1 MMTPPPSRGCVPR
14 STLSLVL
21 FAALLGC
28 LTSGCRPAP
37 KSDLQPGKA
46 VVREIGGAEVHTY
59 RLPLEDGSYLR
70 IRIDQPGIDV
80 TAKLVEPGGR
90 EVAFFEEPQRFDE
103 SDRLVYIAKSGG
115 SYRLVVQ
122 PRAPRDMRGKYRLT
136 LQELRAATA
145 QDLTGQTA
153 EGSYTKA
160 RQILA
165 MNTKEARDRSLE
177 LFQQSLRS
185 WEATGDRIGQVDALV
200 QIAEIQNGLGNSK
213 AALPYAEKALLL
225 AQRTQNRE
233 GEARAFSS
241 LGDAYGR
248 AHSFEEALENFNR
261 ALSLW
266 KILEDANWQGV
277 TLYSMGLVHDLGG
290 QRKEALTDLTK
301 ARALLHGTGNF
312 QLESNVLVAQGNLQ
326 ATNGEY
332 REARESLEAAL
343 KLNESAK
350 NPASRAAALLLLG
363 KIHKDGGE
371 FEEALLCFRQALDLY
386 RSLGDKFS
394 EIFAHQAL
402 GSVYF
407 NLGESD
413 QALEEYAQGLNIAR
427 LIKAVS
433 QESRLL
439 ANTGYVYQAA
449 KRDLPAALKYY
460 KQDRELLEGNPTERD
475 PSDLALALNYAGTA
489 NVLLGNAKEGLPSL
503 LDAFALREQIGERAR
518 QTSTLLEI
526 GTAYRAL
533 GDPRHAEEY
542 YQKALKLSRIL
553 GNTDLQAECLYR
565 WAVLDRSQGKLTA
578 ALQRI
583 EDSIAIVES
592 VRSQVVNDK
601 LRTSFLASKRTYY
614 ELLMDLLAKLEE
626 GSPGEYRARALEASE
641 RARARSLLD
650 LLAEANVRAGIP
662 PELQAKDVE
671 LRSRLSW
678 LLSRLEKGSSPGLE
692 AQVKQVQDG
701 MEQLAVEVRKDYQR
715 YAEVRYPTPLHAQQ
729 IQNLLDEQT
738 ALLHYFI
745 GEERSYLFV
754 VTRTSLEL
762 HQLSGS
768 SELAD
773 SVTQLGRLIRN
784 GGRRSLPAYRRAA
797 SALYSVLLGPAA
809 PALQGKARLLIAP
822 DGPLYLLPFET
833 LLMEDRGS
841 SYADL
846 PYLLRRFAVS
856 YVPSASVL
864 ADLRK
869 NRPAEKPRKS
879 FLAFADPDYQATS
892 SGALRGSSGARAG
905 GGLAQL
911 PESGREVKRIAGLFP
926 PDESML
932 YLGREATKKNVE
944 QNPLLQSTPRIH
956 FALHGTANE
965 ARPELSGLEL
975 SDGRLRVPE
984 IFNLK
989 MNADLLTLSA
999 CETALGK
1006 EMNGEGVIGLTRA
1019 FLYAGARTIVVSLW
1033 PVAERSTPDFMYNM
1047 YRNLASNKA
1056 EALRRAKLAMISS
1069 REFSEPYYWAPF
1081 ILSGDPR

>member
-1 MMTPPPSRGCVPR
+1 M
-14 STLSLVL
+14 
-21 FAALLGC
+21 
-28 LTSGCRPAP
+28 
-37 KSDLQPGKA
+37 
-46 VVREIGGAEVHTY
+46 HTY
-59 RLPLEDGSYLR
+59 RLPLEADSYLR
-70 IRIDQPGIDV
+70 MRIDQPGIDV
-80 TAKLVEPGGR
+80 TAKLVGPGGK
-90 EVAFFEEPQRFDE
+90 EVGFFEEPQRFDE
-103 SDRLVYIAKSGG
+103 PDRLVHITKSEGD
-115 SYRLVVQ
+115 YQLVIR
-122 PRAPRDMRGKYRLT
+122 PRGPRDMRGKYRLT

-145 QDLTGQTA
+145 EDAEGQTA

-165 MNTKEARDRSLE
+165 INTKEARNRSLN

-185 WEATGDRIGQVDALV
+185 WESTGDRIGQVDALV
-200 QIAEIQNGLGNSK
+200 QIAEIQNGLGNSN

-225 AQRTQNRE
+225 AQHTHNRE

-248 AHSFEEALENFNR
+248 AQTVGKALENFNR
-261 ALSLW
+261 SLSLW
-266 KILEDANWQGV
+266 QILEDANWQGV
-277 TLYSMGLVHDLGG
+277 TLYSMGVVHDLGG
-290 QRKEALTDLTK
+290 QRKEALTDLAK

-312 QLESNVLVAQGNLQ
+312 QLESNILVAQGNSQ

-343 KLNESAK
+343 KLNESAED
-350 NPASRAAALLLLG
+350 PASRAAALLLLG

-371 FEEALLCFRQALDLY
+371 FEEALLCFRQALGLY

-394 EIFAHQAL
+394 EIFVHQAL

-407 NLGESD
+407 NLGQPD
-413 QALEEYAQGLNIAR
+413 QALEEYGGGLNLAR
-427 LIKAVS
+427 DIKAVS

-439 ANTGYVYQAA
+439 ANTGYIYQRA
-449 KRDLPAALKYY
+449 KRDLPMALKYY
-460 KQDRELLEGNPTERD
+460 KQDKELLEKNPNKRD

-503 LDAFALREQIGERAR
+503 LNAFALRQQIGERAR
-518 QTSTLLEI
+518 QASTLLEI

-533 GDPRHAEEY
+533 GDPRRAEEY
-542 YQKALKLSRIL
+542 YQNALKLSRTL

-565 WAVLDRSQGKLTA
+565 WSLLDRSQGKLTT

-583 EDSIAIVES
+583 EESIAIVEA

-614 ELLMDLLAKLEE
+614 ELLVDLLAELEK
-626 GSPGEYRARALEASE
+626 GSPRKYQARALEASE

-678 LLSRLEKGSSPGLE
+678 LLSQLEKRSSPGLE

-701 MEQLAVEVRKDYQR
+701 MEQLAVEIRKGYKR
-715 YAEVRYPTPLHAQQ
+715 YADVRYPTPLHAQQ
-729 IQNLLDEQT
+729 IQGLLDEQT
-738 ALLHYFI
+738 ALLHYFV

-762 HQLSGS
+762 HQLPGS

-773 SVTQLGRLIRN
+773 SVAQLGRLVRN

-797 SALYSVLLGPAA
+797 AALYSVLLGPAV
-809 PALQGKARLLIAP
+809 PAFEGKSRLLIAP

-833 LLMEDRGS
+833 LLMGDRGS

-846 PYLLRRFAVS
+846 PYLLRRFAIS
-856 YVPSASVL
+856 YVPSASIL
-864 ADLRK
+864 ADLQK
-869 NRPAEKPRKS
+869 SRPAENSTKS
-879 FLAFADPDYQATS
+879 FLAFADPSYQATS
-892 SGALRGSSGARAG
+892 NGALRGSSGPRE
-905 GGLAQL
+905 GLAQL

-926 PDESML
+926 PSASVL

-956 FALHGTANE
+956 FALHGTVNE
-965 ARPELSGLEL
+965 VRPELSGLEL
-975 SDGRLRVPE
+975 SDGRLRVSE

-1006 EMNGEGVIGLTRA
+1006 EVNGEGVIGLTRA

-1047 YRNLASNKA
+1047 YRNLAADKA